1 MSAKENSLN
10 TVLVPTTTSVNG
22 TISAMNKADTTIENK
37 LDVTSMKKLNKKNRK
52 SVEATENEKNAPPPD
67 GLNRDETI
75 AVCDELVR
83 RLIANGGI
91 GSGGISHIGSFDA
104 TMPNEANQV
113 TSANHRSGE
122 QPRQHH
128 VANNNNQK
136 IHDNNNHYK
145 QSKQISKTSC
155 SNNGIAFNDDG
166 SVTVQCNGS
175 YPGLSTKVVRDQ
187 LTEQPSTSS
196 PAYSENYL
204 FPKLSNG
211 PIQLNPS
218 VESVKPKSHTNL
230 VDASTSSSCYSNIT
244 ASALSSDPNLQTPKT
259 VASIKVN
266 EVKISIKEYVNE
278 LQMPDLIRVIQ
289 KDLSEPYSIYTY
301 RYFIHNWPKLCFLA
315 MDEDKCI
322 GAIVCKLDVH
332 RQTIRRGYIAMLAV
346 DKDYRKLKVGTTLVH
361 KAIEVSISISYT
373 ISHHSYS
380 QVFFFFFFFSNTG
393 HARTSCR

>member
-1 MSAKENSLN
+1 
-10 TVLVPTTTSVNG
+10 
-22 TISAMNKADTTIENK
+22 MNKADTTIEKK

-52 SVEATENEKNAPPPD
+52 PVETTENERNAPPD

-91 GSGGISHIGSFDA
+91 GSGGIGHIGSFDP
-104 TMPNEANQV
+104 TMPSEAMQV
-113 TSANHRSGE
+113 TSAKNRNDE
-122 QPRQHH
+122 QPRQQH

-187 LTEQPSTSS
+187 TTEQPSTSS
-196 PAYSENYL
+196 PGYSESCS
-204 FPKLSNG
+204 FPKSG
-211 PIQLNPS
+211 PIQFNPC
-218 VESVKPKSHTNL
+218 VESAKPKSHTNL
-230 VDASTSSSCYSNIT
+230 VDASTPSSCYSNIA
-244 ASALSSDPNLQTPKT
+244 ASTLSSDPNLQTPKT

-266 EVKISIKEYVNE
+266 EVKINIKEYVNE

-361 KAIEVSISISYT
+361 KAIEVSISTSYLSLFT
-373 ISHHSYS
+373 PIH
-380 QVFFFFFFFSNTG
+380 
-393 HARTSCR
+393 